1 MNGAKVA
8 GETGINNNVV
18 NCPLGRGAGLRAI
31 RRVMEERI
39 LPALSSF
46 APGLVIIS
54 LGFDAL
60 AKDPIGGLN
69 LDPHDYAYL
78 TRSIQDA
85 AQCKLISVLEG
96 GYDVREIAR
105 GAVAH
110 VSELARLAK
119 GAKPSDDLRRLR
131 GASVISELSSGE
143 SWGSEQSYG
152 DEDDDVNTLV
162 ANMSLDSVADGA
174 MARSP
179 TANRMSMDSVA
190 ERPATPPCCRSRRLG
205 GRRAASRPAS
215 VEYGAD
221 GSPPASPRVSNGR
234 AAVGAAAGDAADEH
248 FSHPCLG
255 VPAGSLRAG
264 AGEKRAAVV
273 HGSETSHGPPAPPG
287 AAGTLRSHLVGR
299 TRVPRSYRFFGLAAR
314 TVRRA

>member
-39 LPALSSF
+39 LPALSAF
-46 APGLVIIS
+46 GPGLVIIS

-78 TRSIQDA
+78 TRAIQDA
-85 AQCKLISVLEG
+85 SQCKLISVLEG

-190 ERPATPPCCRSRRLG
+190 ERPATPPLLPQPPPRRSPRGVSPGVL
-205 GRRAASRPAS
+205 P

-221 GSPPASPRVSNGR
+221 GSPLRRSPRVSNGH
-234 AAVGAAAGDAADEH
+234 AVA
-248 FSHPCLG
+248 SQP
-255 VPAGSLRAG
+255 
-264 AGEKRAAVV
+264 
-273 HGSETSHGPPAPPG
+273 PPAM
-287 AAGTLRSHLVGR
+287 
-299 TRVPRSYRFFGLAAR
+299 PRIE
-314 TVRRA
+314 

>member
-18 NCPLGRGAGLRAI
+18 NCPLGRGSGLRAI

-39 LPALSSF
+39 LPALSAF
-46 APGLVIIS
+46 GPGLVIIS

-162 ANMSLDSVADGA
+162 ANMSLDSVADGGLA
-174 MARSP
+174 
-179 TANRMSMDSVA
+179 VA
-190 ERPATPPCCRSRRLG
+190 SLEDEHGLG
-205 GRRAASRPAS
+205 GRAAGDASPAAAAAASAVAARRLARRAAR
-215 VEYGAD
+215 
-221 GSPPASPRVSNGR
+221 RVR
-234 AAVGAAAGDAADEH
+234 RRRVAVAAVAARVERSCICCAAAAGDAAD
-248 FSHPCLG
+248 
-255 VPAGSLRAG
+255 
-264 AGEKRAAVV
+264 
-273 HGSETSHGPPAPPG
+273 
-287 AAGTLRSHLVGR
+287 
-299 TRVPRSYRFFGLAAR
+299 RVRF
-314 TVRRA
+314 